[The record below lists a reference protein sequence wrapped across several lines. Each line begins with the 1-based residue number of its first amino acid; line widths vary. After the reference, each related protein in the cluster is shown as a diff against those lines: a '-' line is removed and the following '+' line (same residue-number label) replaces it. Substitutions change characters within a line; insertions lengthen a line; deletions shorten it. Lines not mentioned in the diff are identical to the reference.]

1 MANDTAVRLSF
12 LEWLNNEE
20 LARQRAVVKARQY
33 HDGEQST
40 FLNERLKEFLY
51 LGKEHGDPDFHLNVC
66 RSVVSAVTERM
77 IVNSFDSADKALAA
91 WAWQVWQDN
100 RMDSAQDEVHEGAIR
115 DGEYFVL
122 VDWDTQKRRVRF
134 TSHQRFTDGTVGGDG
149 FGCKMFYPDDNPS
162 LPALYACKRWTEVM
176 DQGRARQRIT
186 LYYPERVEKYASA
199 GAVWEPVQ
207 DVGDSGWPLAWV
219 DSAGQPLGLPVIH
232 FYNPGLRCEAW
243 DAIPMQNAINK
254 TLIDLLASA
263 DLTAF
268 RIFVAFGW
276 IPTSDGKSPADDGSN
291 LLALAPGQVLGTTRS
306 KTEAGFEAIEPAD
319 LSPLLDLLQ
328 QLVLYLASVS
338 AIPGSRFQIIRQ
350 VMAEGTL
357 KQQIEPL
364 LAKIRRRQ
372 VLLGNAWENCF
383 YIARKLAN
391 TFGGESLSEDAQL
404 STQWADLETRNEKEH
419 LETLKLKKELGV
431 TQEQIWSEMG
441 YDQEHIA
448 QMQQAIAEATPPP
461 ATPDEQAAMRATA
474 MQHQTAALM
483 LDGLSSR

>member
-1 MANDTAVRLSF
+1 MADNAAVRLSF
-12 LEWLNNEE
+12 LEWLSNEE
-20 LARQRAVVKARQY
+20 LARERAVVKARAY

-40 FLNERLKEFLY
+40 FLNARLREFLY
-51 LGKEHGDPDFHLNVC
+51 LGKETGEPDFHLNVC
-66 RSVVSAVTERM
+66 RSVVSAVTERLL
-77 IVNSFDSADKALAA
+77 VSRFDSADKTLAA
-91 WAWQVWQDN
+91 RAWEIWQDN
-100 RMDSAQDEVHEGAIR
+100 RLDAGQDDVHEGAIR

-122 VDWDTQKRRVRF
+122 VDWDTAQRRVRF
-134 TSHQRFTDGTVGGDG
+134 TPHQRFTDGTVSGDG
-149 FGCKMFYPDDNPS
+149 FGCKIFFPDDNPA

-176 DQGRARQRIT
+176 EQGRARQRIT

-207 DVGDSGWPLAWV
+207 DKGDLSWPLAWV
-219 DSAGQPLGLPVIH
+219 DSAGQPLGVPVIQ
-232 FYNPGLRCEAW
+232 FGTPGLRPEAW
-243 DAIPMQNAINK
+243 DAIPLQNAINK

-268 RIFVAFGW
+268 RIFAALGW
-276 IPTSDGKSPADDGSN
+276 IPTSDGQPPAEDGSN
-291 LLALAPGQVLGTTRS
+291 LLVMAPGQIIYTTRP
-306 KTEAGFEAIEPAD
+306 KDEAGFEAIEPAD

-328 QLVLYLASVS
+328 QLVLYLASIS
-338 AIPGSRFQIIRQ
+338 SIPGSRFQIIRQ

-391 TFGGESLSEDAQL
+391 TFGGESLSEDAKL

-441 YDQEHIA
+441 YDQEQIA
-448 QMQQAIAEATPPP
+448 QMRQQQAEETPPP

-483 LDGLSSR
+483 LDGLAGK